1 VNQNLQV
8 YLIAGLGNPGRQY
21 KNTRHNVGFRAI
33 DHWGKDLGFRLK
45 SPRFQS
51 RNTETKFQ
59 GHNIILLRPMTYM
72 NRSGCPVYA
81 CSDYYGIHTENILV
95 IHDDID
101 LPVGRVKVVKQGGA
115 GGHKGVSSLIQHLGT
130 NKFSRVKIGIG
141 RPRYEESIEDF
152 VLSTFYHEE
161 ITIIEEA
168 IQIALEACGLF
179 VSKGIESA
187 MNVINRQNL
196 ANKEVRG

>member
-1 VNQNLQV
+1 
-8 YLIAGLGNPGRQY
+8 
-21 KNTRHNVGFRAI
+21 
-33 DHWGKDLGFRLK
+33 
-45 SPRFQS
+45 
-51 RNTETKFQ
+51 
-59 GHNIILLRPMTYM
+59 MTYM
-72 NRSGCPVYA
+72 NRSGCSVSA
-81 CSDYYGIHTENILV
+81 CIYYYGIHTENVLV

-101 LPVGRVKVVKQGGA
+101 LPVGRVKVVKQGGP
-115 GGHKGVSSLIQHLGT
+115 GGHKGVSSLIEHLGT
-130 NKFSRVKIGIG
+130 KKFSRVKIGIG

-161 ITIIEEA
+161 KTIIEEA

-187 MNVINRQNL
+187 MNVINRQNS

>member
-1 VNQNLQV
+1 V

-33 DHWGKDLGFRLK
+33 DQWGKDLGVRLK
-45 SPRFQS
+45 SRRFQS
-51 RNTETKFQ
+51 RNTETKLQ

-81 CSDYYGIHTENILV
+81 CIDYYGIHTENVLV

-115 GGHKGVSSLIQHLGT
+115 GGHKGVSSLIEHLGT
-130 NKFSRVKIGIG
+130 KKFSRVKIGIG

-161 ITIIEEA
+161 KTIIEEA

-187 MNVINRQNL
+187 MNVINRQNS